1 MLTMKSTT
9 RTALAAMTVLALAVT
24 GRVAAAQG
32 LPRLVDDIRIHKS
45 ADSPGQVTFNHTSHV
60 GMQERPSC
68 TACHPK
74 AFPILKAGAAT
85 RAPITH
91 ASMDKGGQC
100 GACHDGKKA
109 FALQDDCT
117 NCHKQ

>member
-1 MLTMKSTT
+1 MTIT
-9 RTALAAMTVLALAVT
+9 RLALALGAAALGIAVT
-24 GRVAAAQG
+24 TAAAQD
-32 LPRLVDDIRIHKS
+32 LPRLVDQVKLHQS
-45 ADSPGQVTFNHTSHV
+45 AESPGQVTFNHSTHV
-60 GMQERPSC
+60 GMQAKPEC

-74 AFPILKAGAAT
+74 AFRILKADAGKRPA
-85 RAPITH
+85 ITH
-91 ASMDKGGQC
+91 AAMEKGAYC

>member
-1 MLTMKSTT
+1 MTTSRLTIAM
-9 RTALAAMTVLALAVT
+9 AAAVFGLA
-24 GRVAAAQG
+24 VAAASAQD
-32 LPRLVDDIRIHKS
+32 LPRLVDQVRLTRS
-45 ADSPGQVTFNHTSHV
+45 AESPGQVTFNHSTHV
-60 GMQERPSC
+60 GMQAKPDC

-74 AFPILKAGAAT
+74 AFRILKADAGA
-85 RAPITH
+85 RPPVTH
-91 ASMDKGGQC
+91 AAMDKGAAC